1 MVGLAEALKRLAMGP
16 IGAVEIS
23 ETEEMPSEVPDVA
36 IGCGSKSRKIL
47 RALRKRGAFTV
58 YVQDPRRRYS
68 VYDLVVA
75 PEHDGVERHNAVSM
89 IGSPTRFVPK
99 VLRGIAEAPM
109 AAPEGFPEK
118 RAAFLIGGTS
128 SRFAMDADA
137 VEEHIA
143 AAEALLAEGFGLM
156 VTTSRRTPGAAARR
170 WRELGARDDVW
181 LYEGVGENPYGTFL
195 ATADVVLVTEDS
207 TNMLSE
213 ACGAG
218 VPVFRLSMNRKS
230 GSGEPGKFAQLYAA
244 LEDRCGVVVWP
255 GAVPELGRRE
265 PLDETS
271 RVARLVWEALPEG
284 VKG

>member
-1 MVGLAEALKRLAMGP
+1 MVGLAEALGRL
-16 IGAVEIS
+16 GAVEIF
-23 ETEEMPSEVPDVA
+23 ETEEIPDAVPDVA

-47 RALRKRGAFTV
+47 RALRKQGVFTV
-58 YVQDPRRRYS
+58 YVQDPRRRHS

-75 PEHDGVERHNAVSM
+75 PEHDGVARPNVISM
-89 IGSPTRFVPK
+89 IGSPTRFVPE

-109 AAPEGFPEK
+109 AAPEGFPDK

-128 SRFAMDADA
+128 SRFSMDADA
-137 VEEHIA
+137 VEDHIA
-143 AAEALLAEGFGLM
+143 AAETLLAEGFGLM

-181 LYEGVGENPYGTFL
+181 LYDGQTGAENPYGTFL
-195 ATADVVLVTEDS
+195 ATADAILVTEDS

-218 VPVFRLSMNRKS
+218 VPVFRLPMNRKS
-230 GSGEPGKFAQLYAA
+230 GSGEPGKFAQLYDA
-244 LEDRCGVVVWP
+244 LEERCGVVVWP
-255 GAVPELGRRE
+255 GGVPELEKRV

-271 RVARLVWEALPEG
+271 RVARVVWEALPEG